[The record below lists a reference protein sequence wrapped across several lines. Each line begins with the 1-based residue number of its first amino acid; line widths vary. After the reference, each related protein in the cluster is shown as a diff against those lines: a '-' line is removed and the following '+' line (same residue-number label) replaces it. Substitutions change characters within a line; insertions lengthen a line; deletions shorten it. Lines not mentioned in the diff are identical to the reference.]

1 MNGFF
6 KWFKSGAKIKR
17 WIFLML
23 IGIVLVCYGIAKV
36 LVTDE
41 MGFRE
46 LAKIIFVFVLGFTF
60 TIISIICIQR
70 RTLEILVEE
79 SDTRDLEDKS
89 KVKSLIFNRKI
100 YNQGPKVVV
109 IGGGAGLNT
118 VLRGLKN
125 YTDNITAI
133 VTVSDYGEQRSKSK
147 QDLGTLPLDDVKGSY
162 VALAANENEMD
173 CLMNLTFKNPK
184 LEGLKFGDIYLTAMK
199 EAVGDFSAS
208 VEESSKILNMTGK
221 VLPVTLDQIK
231 ICAELEDGTVVECKD
246 KIPEM
251 VSQKISKINRIFIS
265 PTNTRVAPGVIEAIE
280 DADAIVLGPGS
291 LYTNVIPNL
300 LVPGVSK
307 AIRESSAFKVYVSN
321 IMTEYGQTDSYT
333 LYDHIKA
340 IIDHAGKGIIDY
352 CIYDTGEIV
361 PEYIR
366 QYNKGGEE
374 LVEQDVSKVK
384 EAGIKLIQRN
394 MSTIENGRIRH
405 NSDAIAT
412 SIIQLICDD
421 MKFRDMQNDTRV
433 ILLDSKIK
441 DTKKKMKNNQT
452 KSKKKKNKKR
462 SGNSKFFEKYNDRI
476 QAIQDSESNREKRI
490 KEILKTEDVDK
501 SRLAQEVVIYAD
513 KCSIEEE
520 ITRLKSHIFQFRN
533 LITSNNEEPKGKKI
547 DFLIQEMNRETNTI
561 GSKSSDIQMTNI
573 VIDIKN
579 ILEKIREQVQNIE

>member
-41 MGFRE
+41 MGFME

-133 VTVSDYGEQRSKSK
+133 VTISDYGEETNRARKS
-147 QDLGTLPLDDVKGSY
+147 LNTLPLDDVKDSLI
-162 VALAANENEMD
+162 ALASHEEEMSA
-173 CLMNLTFKNPK
+173 LFNLNMQNSKFD
-184 LEGLKFGDIYLTAMK
+184 GLRFSDVYLTAMK
-199 EAVGDFSAS
+199 EAVGDFTESI
-208 VEESSKILNMTGK
+208 EESSKILNITGK
-221 VLPVTLDQIK
+221 VMPVTLDQIK
-231 ICAELEDGTVVECKD
+231 ICAELEDGTVVESKN

-251 VSQKISKINRIFIS
+251 VSQKVSRISRIYIS
-265 PTNTRVAPGVIEAIE
+265 PTNIRVAPGVIEAINE
-280 DADAIVLGPGS
+280 ADAIVIGPGS

-307 AIRESSAFKVYVSN
+307 AIREAKGFKVYVSN
-321 IMTEYGQTDSYT
+321 IMTEYGQTDNYS

-340 IIDHAGKGIIDY
+340 IIDHAGKGIVDY

-366 QYNKGGEE
+366 QYNKEGSD
-374 LVEQDVSKVK
+374 LVEQDVAKVK
-384 EAGIKLIQRN
+384 EEGIRLIQRN
-394 MSTIENGRIRH
+394 LSTIENDRIRH
-405 NSDAIAT
+405 NPDAIAT
-412 SIIQLICDD
+412 SIMELICDD
-421 MKFRDMQNDTRV
+421 MKFRDMQNDTQYMM
-433 ILLDSKIK
+433 LDSRIK
-441 DTKKKMKNNQT
+441 DTNKKL
-452 KSKKKKNKKR
+452 KKNKKKKEKTKNKEKH
-462 SGNSKFFEKYNDRI
+462 SSKFFEKYNERI
-476 QAIQDSESNREKRI
+476 VSIQESTKRKPASSSSKMRKNQGINIDLTSKNEKTGKTGRTQKINTDSPKEKNKKIFQPNREDT
-490 KEILKTEDVDK
+490 L
-501 SRLAQEVVIYAD
+501 SRMRDTL
-513 KCSIEEE
+513 
-520 ITRLKSHIFQFRN
+520 
-533 LITSNNEEPKGKKI
+533 
-547 DFLIQEMNRETNTI
+547 NR
-561 GSKSSDIQMTNI
+561 K
-573 VIDIKN
+573 
-579 ILEKIREQVQNIE
+579 

>member
-17 WIFLML
+17 WILLML
-23 IGIVLVCYGIAKV
+23 IGMVLVCYGISKV
-36 LVTDE
+36 LVTDV
-41 MGFRE
+41 MGFGE

-60 TIISIICIQR
+60 TIVSIICIQK

-79 SDTRDLEDKS
+79 SDTRDLDDKS

-100 YNQGPKVVV
+100 YNQGPKVVI
-109 IGGGAGLNT
+109 IGGGSGLNT

-147 QDLGTLPLDDVKGSY
+147 QDLGTLPLDDIKDSY
-162 VALAANENEMD
+162 IALAANENEMD

-199 EAVGDFSAS
+199 EAVGDFSSS

-251 VSQKISKINRIFIS
+251 VSQKISKISRIYIS
-265 PTNTRVAPGVIEAIE
+265 PTNIRVAPGVIEAIE
-280 DADAIVLGPGS
+280 EADAIVIGPGS

-307 AIRESSAFKVYVSN
+307 TIRESNAFKIYVSN

-366 QYNKGGEE
+366 QYNKEGSE

-384 EAGIKLIQRN
+384 DAGIKLIQRN

-441 DTKKKMKNNQT
+441 DTKKKMKNNQA

-490 KEILKTEDVDK
+490 KEIEKT
-501 SRLAQEVVIYAD
+501 
-513 KCSIEEE
+513 
-520 ITRLKSHIFQFRN
+520 
-533 LITSNNEEPKGKKI
+533 GKKNK
-547 DFLIQEMNRETNTI
+547 ENEKN
-561 GSKSSDIQMTNI
+561 S
-573 VIDIKN
+573 KN
-579 ILEKIREQVQNIE
+579 IEIQKSEIRQKKENNRQSSKIDVNRKLEEGRMLESRMEETLRRMKEVNKNK

>member
-70 RTLEILVEE
+70 RTLEILVEK

-147 QDLGTLPLDDVKGSY
+147 QDLGTLPLDAVKGSY

-441 DTKKKMKNNQT
+441 DTKKKMKNNQA

-490 KEILKTEDVDK
+490 KEIEKISKVDNKKEKTGNKNKD
-501 SRLAQEVVIYAD
+501 
-513 KCSIEEE
+513 
-520 ITRLKSHIFQFRN
+520 
-533 LITSNNEEPKGKKI
+533 NEK
-547 DFLIQEMNRETNTI
+547 N
-561 GSKSSDIQMTNI
+561 S
-573 VIDIKN
+573 KN
-579 ILEKIREQVQNIE
+579 IEIQKSEIRQKEENNRQSSKVDVNRKLEEGRMLESRMEETLRRMKEVNKNK